1 MSEPHLIDDLLYAA
15 IKYRASDLIIRTGD
29 RIRMRINGSIAGIPA
44 ARVQVP
50 NRKQVINMIR
60 HLVQSNPNTPNIE
73 TLRHFDFHYTL
84 ADLAHF
90 RIHVMRTCNNFG
102 LVARVIPQQP
112 PSIEELGLPAAIHN
126 IIKYRN
132 GLILVAGAT
141 GSGKTTTMAAMI
153 AQIIQERPVH
163 VVTLE
168 DPVEFRYGS
177 AFKGTVC
184 QREIGSDVA
193 DYAQGLVDAM
203 RETPDVILVGEAR
216 DRDVLQQAII
226 AAETGQLVIATV
238 HATTAVGTMQR
249 LMSAFGLD
257 EQKPLRERLS
267 ENLRAIIVQKLL
279 PLKSGEGRIPVV
291 EIMIR
296 HSVIK
301 HFILDPER
309 WQEIPRAME
318 EGTELFGSQS
328 FDQHLQKLVE
338 SDQVDYEEA
347 LANAVF
353 PEDFTMRM
361 DRQ

>member
-1 MSEPHLIDDLLYAA
+1 LSKPHLIDDLLHAA
-15 IKYRASDLIIRTGD
+15 VKYKASDLIVRTGD
-29 RIRMRINGSIAGIPA
+29 RIRLRINGSIAGIPT
-44 ARVQVP
+44 ARIQVP
-50 NRKQVINMIR
+50 NREQIIDMIR
-60 HLVQSNPNTPNIE
+60 HLVRSNPNAPNIE
-73 TLRHFDFHYTL
+73 TLQHFDFHYTM
-84 ADLAHF
+84 AGLAHF

-102 LVARVIPQQP
+102 LVARVIPRQP

-126 IIKYRN
+126 ITKYRN

-141 GSGKTTTMAAMI
+141 GSGKTTTMAAMV
-153 AQIIQERPVH
+153 AQIIQARPVH

-168 DPVEFRYGS
+168 DPVEYRYGS
-177 AFKGTVC
+177 TFKGTVC

-257 EQKPLRERLS
+257 EQKALRERLS

-309 WQEIPRAME
+309 WQEIPRTME
-318 EGTELFGSQS
+318 EGAELFGSQS

-353 PEDFTMRM
+353 PEDFAMRM